1 MKNLEKEKLLKKR
14 RTAILISNSAFFLLE
29 GTVLVVFIMAVAYI
43 AGVTKYNDLHWS
55 VWVGGLFIIAVI
67 VSEKVK
73 KKLDNKLR
81 EVFRELY

>member
-29 GTVLVVFIMAVAYI
+29 GTVLVVFIMAVACI

-55 VWVGGLFIIAVI
+55 V
-67 VSEKVK
+67 
-73 KKLDNKLR
+73 
-81 EVFRELY
+81 